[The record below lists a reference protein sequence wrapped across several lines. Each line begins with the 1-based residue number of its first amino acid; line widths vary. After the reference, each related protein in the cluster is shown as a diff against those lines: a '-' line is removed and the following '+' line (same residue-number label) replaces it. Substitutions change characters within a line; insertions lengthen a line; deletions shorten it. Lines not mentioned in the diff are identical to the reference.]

1 MAGYDAAAVR
11 VREFRGSFR
20 GAGGLRLAARCW
32 RPGDREPRAAVALVH
47 GFGEHSGRY
56 TWLVE
61 YLVGRGFVVYGYDHR
76 GHGHSPGPRGHIR
89 GWDEY
94 RGDLHAF
101 LAMVRD
107 REPQLPLFL
116 YAHSLGGLIGLEF
129 LLRHPEVPIDGA
141 VISSP
146 PLGAIGVSPL
156 LQAASRVASRLWP
169 SLGMNTG
176 LDPSTISRDPEA
188 LRALAADSLSH
199 TRATARFGTE
209 MAAAVAWSHANAHT
223 LRLPIL
229 IVHGEADRLVDPE
242 GSRAFFARLTA
253 PDRERRTYP
262 GGHHELHNDT
272 GREALFADVG
282 AWLERQLVVARA
294 RGGA

>member
-1 MAGYDAAAVR
+1 
-11 VREFRGSFR
+11 
-20 GAGGLRLAARCW
+20 
-32 RPGDREPRAAVALVH
+32 VALVH

-56 TWLVE
+56 AWLVE
-61 YLVGRGFVVYGYDHR
+61 YLVGQGFVVYGYDHR
-76 GHGHSPGPRGHIR
+76 GHGRSPGPRGHIR
-89 GWDEY
+89 GWDEF

-101 LAMVRD
+101 LAMVRE
-107 REPQLPLFL
+107 REPGLPLFL
-116 YAHSLGGLIGLEF
+116 YAYSLGGLIGLEF
-129 LLRHPEVPIDGA
+129 LLRHPEVRIDGA

-146 PLGAIGVSPL
+146 PMGAIGVSPL
-156 LQAASRVASRLWP
+156 LQAVSRVASRLWP
-169 SLGMNTG
+169 GLGMNTG

-229 IVHGEADRLVDPE
+229 IVHGEDDRLVDPE
-242 GSRAFFARLTA
+242 GSRAFFARLTG
-253 PDRERRTYP
+253 PDRARRTYA

-272 GREALFADVG
+272 GRKALFADVG
-282 AWLERQLVVARA
+282 AWLERQLAVARERA
-294 RGGA
+294 WH